1 LWHTCVT
8 LPSKLKTLQ
17 RSGVGIRRAL
27 LFYLANIAREQRSRP
42 HWCGAIEAHRIRCL
56 SQQQLA
62 ALLGMA
68 WTIQLGFAKARVLH
82 KSPPCIPGL
91 VFYLSKIHRTLK
103 GSQASIA
110 ETCCSSR
117 LTRGHSLSVP
127 WHRLCCHGLIT
138 LSPGVWDLRTA
149 TVQYEQYLLL
159 GPL

>member
-1 LWHTCVT
+1 MAYKRYFTKQIKKHCKDQVWVYAGRCCF
-8 LPSKLKTLQ
+8 S
-17 RSGVGIRRAL
+17 
-27 LFYLANIAREQRSRP
+27 LANIAREQRSRP

-68 WTIQLGFAKARVLH
+68 WTIQLGFAQARVLH

-117 LTRGHSLSVP
+117 FN
-127 WHRLCCHGLIT
+127 
-138 LSPGVWDLRTA
+138 
-149 TVQYEQYLLL
+149 
-159 GPL
+159 